1 MLARISSG
9 ESGRPSGSVG
19 FSRKAR
25 IRVGSS
31 GTTSMTPNSVDIAI
45 GCRMAATVTPAPDST
60 CCSTICE
67 KSIRYTWSAP
77 TTTTMSGFS
86 SVIVLKLWK
95 IASALPWYQD
105 LSMRCWAGMGAT

>member
-1 MLARISSG
+1 
-9 ESGRPSGSVG
+9 
-19 FSRKAR
+19 
-25 IRVGSS
+25 
-31 GTTSMTPNSVDIAI
+31 MTPNWSDIEI
-45 GCRMAATVTPAPDST
+45 GCRMAATVTPAPDSR

-105 LSMRCWAGMGAT
+105 LSMRCWAGIGAT

>member
-9 ESGRPSGSVG
+9 ESGRPSGSAG
-19 FSRKAR
+19 FSRNAL
-25 IRVGSS
+25 IFVWSS
-31 GTTSMTPNSVDIAI
+31 AETSMTPNSPAMPI
-45 GCRMAATVTPAPDST
+45 GWRIAATVTPAPDST

-77 TTTTMSGFS
+77 TTTTMSGLS
-86 SVIVLKLWK
+86 SSIVFRLWK

-105 LSMRCWAGMGAT
+105 LSMRCWAGIGAT